1 MWLGTRRTLLQK
13 AAETAEK
20 CIFIFSCSFF
30 FFFLNRQKRALRNVT
45 NRSFLEKLS
54 IAANSTE
61 RFVRTLRP
69 SSFRSSFAAEFSF
82 TFLFQRPNRS
92 NLRSS
97 MFFRKWCHV
106 SLWRILSYGND
117 DCSFLV
123 HSVAY
128 RIGLA
133 TK

>member
-20 CIFIFSCSFF
+20 CILTFSCSFF
-30 FFFLNRQKRALRNVT
+30 FLYRQKRALRNVT
-45 NRSFLEKLS
+45 SCSFLEKLS

-97 MFFRKWCHV
+97 MFFRKWCDV

-117 DCSFLV
+117 DCSFLM

-128 RIGLA
+128 HIGLA